1 MPRAKRQT
9 EATPGS
15 SRGDSRRLSDPR
27 ADAAPREAGRT
38 SFFFFSNAGTVKS
51 PARKKEQAAITAIAS
66 LAGPRSPRRQGGG
79 KEETRV
85 RIHHPS
91 PAFLRVVRLSLSPPT
106 NNGYGEIS
114 FCRPT
119 SDPPVFLVLTGGY
132 LDRRTK
138 PGRSL
143 ERRFPFRVPRTDSCV
158 GLL

>member
-1 MPRAKRQT
+1 MANR
-9 EATPGS
+9 S
-15 SRGDSRRLSDPR
+15 DSRIVPRRLPTSVRPASGRRSPR
-27 ADAAPREAGRT
+27 SRPHIL
-38 SFFFFSNAGTVKS
+38 FFFFSYAGTVKS

-91 PAFLRVVRLSLSPPT
+91 PPFLRVARLSLSPHDRT

-119 SDPPVFLVLTGGY
+119 SDPPVFLVLRGGY